1 MSPGGRVAICRLC
14 DGEIQPSPE
23 RKYRPPSTCLAAG
36 CVHPPACWQ
45 SDPDPLVAFCAQSQR
60 KARSRQPGNLDLA
73 ATLRTLGMAI
83 RLGDADVLRILEEL
97 TPEQRHSLLM
107 AVVPPLS
114 VHLARLLASRPDLSV
129 KQRVR
134 RLAIPSELP
143 AGLRA
148 PLEAYEEKLIR
159 KYEARLKAGHSPSAD
174 YVRRG
179 MVTPI
184 RYANYLSENGI
195 HQWDAAQKK
204 DLVGFLK
211 KNPKVIPAHI
221 SIFIR
226 FLQEARPWRD
236 RRGSRS
242 TQGRKPTA
250 VVPPNVLP
258 PEQLEQL
265 ISSLD
270 GVVSEAQFL
279 LVWLIGRMGL
289 PLKKA
294 YNMPLHQVRVNDNGR
309 LVIRPADVW
318 VILPREISGR
328 LDALIEDAIPGW
340 KTLQPYESSH
350 LTFFNRHLPHVDRA
364 LRGVLAVN
372 VRELRA
378 SALHSAMM
386 RGYVDR
392 VTLHHTTGASLRYL
406 TILEGLMSVDM
417 HRRLAADFVKKRNAH
432 ILGEVDE

>member
-1 MSPGGRVAICRLC
+1 MSPGGRIAKCRLC
-14 DGEIQPSPE
+14 DGEIQPPPE

-36 CVHPPACWQ
+36 CVHPSVCWQ
-45 SDPDPLVAFCAQSQR
+45 SDPNPLIAFCAQSQR
-60 KARSRQPGNLDLA
+60 KAISRQPGNLDLA
-73 ATLRTLGMAI
+73 ATLRSLGMAI
-83 RLGDADVLRILEEL
+83 RIGDADVLRILEEL

-114 VHLARLLASRPDLSV
+114 VYLARLLASRPDLAV
-129 KQRVR
+129 KQRMR

-143 AGLRA
+143 VGLRA
-148 PLEAYEEKLIR
+148 PLEAYENKLIR

-174 YVRRG
+174 YVRRS

-184 RYANYLSENGI
+184 RYANYLSEIGI
-195 HQWDAAQKK
+195 HQWDAAQRR

-211 KNPKVIPAHI
+211 ENPRVLPSQV
-221 SIFIR
+221 SIFIK

-242 TQGRKPTA
+242 TKGRKPTA
-250 VVPPNVLP
+250 LVPPNVLP
-258 PEQLEQL
+258 PDQLEQL
-265 ISSLD
+265 LSSLD

-294 YNMPLHQVRVNDNGR
+294 YNMPLQQVRVNDNGR

-318 VILPREISGR
+318 VILPRDISTR

-340 KTLQPYESSH
+340 KALQPYEASH
-350 LTFFNRHLPHVDRA
+350 LTFFNRYFSHVDNA
-364 LRGVLAVN
+364 LRGVLSVN
-372 VRELRA
+372 VRVLRA
-378 SALHSAMM
+378 SALHAAMM
-386 RGYVDR
+386 RGFVDR
-392 VTLHHTTGASLRYL
+392 VTLCHTTGASLVFL
-406 TILEGLMSVDM
+406 TMLEGLMSVDM

-432 ILGEVDE
+432 ILGEVDD